1 MRTRSDSIVSTAAMA
16 AMAVIAAVAAF
27 TTPPALAASSSASI
41 LYQGVLRDLSNQPLT
56 GTYDMTLRLWS
67 LSSGGDEILIDRHL
81 GGGGV
86 AVVNGLFA
94 VELGGGALSDGSG
107 PGIYAAP
114 ADVFRDYDPVYLEV
128 TVGADT
134 LAPRTRILTAAAAL
148 NSAALAGHPATYFLD
163 TSSSAQTKTGRLTI
177 DDASSTP
184 GYGLFVQS
192 AGVAAV
198 LGSHKTAS
206 GVGYLGYSDIGAW
219 GAGNYAGGYFQS
231 HNASGSALG
240 GYGNV
245 GIQGDARS
253 SGAIF
258 TQSNSNGLALL
269 SQNGVGGNF
278 YGTGA
283 GAAFTSIHD
292 YGIQARGT
300 FPAAAARFTDLT
312 HTGVASI
319 ATGHTGI
326 VAQGSQQGAEFYD
339 TDSPGFA
346 WVGIGGTGVYGRGS
360 YSADTTYGAGGY
372 FQDVSSNGQAWLA
385 RGDWGADG
393 YGDTGGHFYNYSSL
407 FPDVF
412 VASGNTG
419 IYAYN
424 AQYVG
429 GDHEGHNGS
438 SGHNNIAWTPYTP
451 PDRSGNYSVFGFE
464 PKAFVQNDPVDPT
477 KSVVFVALEGDEA
490 GTYTRGQAR
499 LRGGVAHVPL
509 DPAFALVTNPDL
521 GLTAS
526 LTARH
531 ATVPLAIASLTSDEL
546 VVRSPGAADD
556 VVFDYVV
563 NGLRIGFENHPP
575 VHDRV
580 VEGAPHL
587 RADFPTAEEPQNQ
600 SALQRWST
608 IRETIGEKGP
618 LDLSRSDALVAL
630 ARRPGNEPQD
640 GAPGSAPHG
649 PASGG
654 TARPVPS
661 AAAPTPAVV
670 PAAIPT
676 AAPAATTPVMVA
688 DAVRAGDL
696 LATDPVDAE
705 RPFVLAGALPGQT
718 VLGIAA
724 SDASGA
730 RSAALALAGSV
741 VSCHVDA
748 TAAPI
753 AAGDLLVASPL
764 PGHAMRAPARPA
776 PGTVA
781 ARALEPLS
789 GGTGTI
795 LVRVVTQ

>member
-1 MRTRSDSIVSTAAMA
+1 MRTRFDSLASTAAI
-16 AMAVIAAVAAF
+16 AVIAAVAASIA
-27 TTPPALAASSSASI
+27 PPARAASSSASI

-67 LSSGGDEILIDRHL
+67 LASGGDEILIDRHL

-86 AVVNGLFA
+86 AVANGLFA
-94 VELGGGALSDGSG
+94 VELGGGALSDGAG

-134 LAPRTRILTAAAAL
+134 LAPRTRIITAAAAL
-148 NSAALAGHPATYFLD
+148 NSAALVGHPSTYFLD
-163 TSSSAQTKTGRLTI
+163 TSSSAQTKTGRVTI

-184 GYGLFVQS
+184 GYGLMVQS

-206 GVGYLGYSDIGAW
+206 GIGYLGYSDIGAW

-231 HNASGSALG
+231 HNATGSALL

-245 GIQGDARS
+245 GIQGDGRS

-269 SQNGVGGNF
+269 AQNGVGGNF

-283 GAAFTSIHD
+283 GAAFTSVHD

-312 HTGVASI
+312 HTGLASI
-319 ATGHTGI
+319 AIGHTGI

-346 WVGIGGTGVYGRGS
+346 WIGIGGTGVYGRGS
-360 YSADTTYGAGGY
+360 YSADNTYGAGGY
-372 FQDVSSNGQAWLA
+372 FQDASSNGQAWLA

-393 YGDTGGHFYNYSSL
+393 YGDIGGYFYNYSSL
-407 FPDVF
+407 FPAVY
-412 VASGNTG
+412 VASGNYG

-424 AQYVG
+424 TRYVG

-451 PDRSGNYSVFGFE
+451 PDLSGNYSVFGFE
-464 PKAFVQNDPVDPT
+464 PKAFVQNDPADPAR
-477 KSVVFVALEGDEA
+477 SVVYVALEGDEA

-509 DPAFALVTNPDL
+509 DPAFALVTNPDI

-526 LTARH
+526 LTPRH
-531 ATVPLAIASLTSDEL
+531 SNAPLAIASLTSQEL
-546 VVRSPGAADD
+546 VVRSAGPSDD
-556 VVFDYVV
+556 LVFDYMVS
-563 NGLRIGFENHPP
+563 GLRIGFETHPP
-575 VHDRV
+575 VQDRAM
-580 VEGAPHL
+580 EGAPHL
-587 RADFPTAEEPQNQ
+587 RADFPTADQPQTQ
-600 SALQRWST
+600 SALSRWGG
-608 IRETIGEKGP
+608 IREALGEKRP

-630 ARRPGNEPQD
+630 ARRPGSAPASPLATAP
-640 GAPGSAPHG
+640 APG
-649 PASGG
+649 AS
-654 TARPVPS
+654 
-661 AAAPTPAVV
+661 
-670 PAAIPT
+670 
-676 AAPAATTPVMVA
+676 APAATFVVSVA
-688 DAVRAGDL
+688 GAVRAGDL
-696 LATDPVDAE
+696 LATDPADAA

-718 VLGIAA
+718 VIGIAA
-724 SDASGA
+724 SSDE
-730 RSAALALAGSV
+730 RTAALALAGRV
-741 VSCHVDA
+741 VPCHADA

-764 PGHAMRAPARPA
+764 PGHAMRAPALPA